1 MHVHPVAIDIPKN
14 TVVGGRLTADI
25 VVLRVAVHRHGDG
38 HFRQTLPFFR
48 ERNHSTGHQQRI
60 DAAPAEFRQDTI
72 QLTMAHHRL
81 ATDKRDVQRLM
92 LINQLEDATNQLISA
107 KVTQRI

>member
-1 MHVHPVAIDIPKN
+1 
-14 TVVGGRLTADI
+14 
-25 VVLRVAVHRHGDG
+25 
-38 HFRQTLPFFR
+38 
-48 ERNHSTGHQQRI
+48 
-60 DAAPAEFRQDTI
+60 
-72 QLTMAHHRL
+72 MAHHRL